1 MLRYI
6 IDGWNLIHKIPSV
19 KNSLSPKRDFIL
31 FIKRRRLTGSKNN
44 KVTIVFD
51 GKIDTE
57 LISSEKE
64 FEITFSDERSADDI
78 IRVKVTNSKNKRQL
92 VVVSDDREVLDQAK
106 IEGALTMKVKEFLNK
121 ADKAENKASHVRSND
136 KEISYSLRKK
146 ITDELRGIWLKD

>member
-6 IDGWNLIHKIPSV
+6 IDGWNLIYKIPSV

-31 FIKRRRLTGSKNN
+31 FIKHRRLTGSKNN

-121 ADKAENKASHVRSND
+121 PDKAKNKAPHFKSND

-146 ITDELRGIWLKD
+146 ITDELRGIWLKE